1 MCNMGLGLA
10 ACVPMLNP
18 GYLERFFWGPRKRAE
33 NIETSKKKR
42 ALFFAQF
49 EASGW

>member
-1 MCNMGLGLA
+1 MGLGLA

-33 NIETSKKKR
+33 NIETSKIKSEHF
-42 ALFFAQF
+42 FFAQF